1 MKRLSFLLRFFFSS
15 TMTVAFIF
23 PHTLLARE
31 TTAISL
37 THLVNTDTTSA
48 STNDIANT
56 STGVSSDNSISVFED
71 SVPSSE
77 ESSSG
82 KSDLA
87 CEVSSTD
94 SNSSK
99 DTSSTDSNSSENTS
113 STDSVPS
120 EDTSSTDSNSSSEDT
135 SSTDSVPSEEGMSST
150 DSNSSEGTS
159 STDSNSSSESTS
171 STDSVPSSEGM
182 SSTDSNSSS
191 EGTSATDSVP
201 SSEVSPYKNSDFP
214 TDATPEDMSSDGT
227 SDFPNLQAT
236 NLCGLSINN
245 ETSSQPTAPS
255 NEISNINPPSQAQ
268 ALLTLPLADASSLDI
283 TSKLPTSVSAHT
295 TDYHYVQLPISWQ
308 VDSSSFTPG
317 INYIK
322 GSVDIGEYTTQLSST
337 EVSIPI
343 IIYDNELQNLDTIKP
358 NNYNDFITPVPI
370 GESID
375 YLSPLLSKKYN
386 WDSTALENSWYTSG
400 INWDTSSFDSSSIG
414 FKEIIGTVNL
424 PSCVHLSDDQK
435 LTQSIY
441 VMESDKIDLSAT
453 YYNNGETTS
462 RWLYTLD
469 NVDLASCW
477 YSTDLTNWVQD
488 TDYSYIEP
496 NQLTIFSLILD
507 PEQDHYFYIDYEGT
521 KSNILHLTSK
531 NGELVY
537 DPIYVDNSRDGSTYE
552 NPELPDSE
560 LLPNDSELPDSK
572 PLPNDSELPDSGLLP
587 NDSELPDSTSL
598 PVDTNL
604 VPYDALSQ
612 SAYLESNAAST
623 PSESVTDSS
632 TSFTGEH
639 LNTLIEVNP
648 ETIYFE
654 KQGVLVNI
662 DSQFLKSLNLLKNDI
677 LTVALNMVGSYGF
690 NLELLVNDTPID
702 ELPEMEVEFPV
713 DLKDSNSLD
722 LTHIEATETSIPA
735 CNYNEQFSTASY
747 HINEAGTY
755 ILTEKQADYEK
766 AADSTDTL
774 TSNTIF
780 PNPPDNGQNN
790 LSQITLNKPSQLTV
804 SKKAYSWPL
813 YSSIGLSIAA
823 IGSGVALTLRKYRRR
838 MHHE

>member
-56 STGVSSDNSISVFED
+56 SSTD
-71 SVPSSE
+71 SVPSPE
-77 ESSSG
+77 
-82 KSDLA
+82 D
-87 CEVSSTD
+87 
-94 SNSSK
+94 
-99 DTSSTDSNSSENTS
+99 TS
-113 STDSVPS
+113 STDSVPFS
-120 EDTSSTDSNSSSEDT
+120 EGMSSTDSVPSSEDT
-135 SSTDSVPSEEGMSST
+135 SSTDSVPS
-150 DSNSSEGTS
+150 SEDTS
-159 STDSNSSSESTS
+159 STDSVPSSEDMPSTDS
-171 STDSVPSSEGM
+171 VPSPEDTSSTDSVSSPEDMTSTDSVPSPEDTPSTDSVPSSEGM

-191 EGTSATDSVP
+191 EGTSGADSVP
-201 SSEVSPYKNSDFP
+201 SPEDTSSKNPDFSV
-214 TDATPEDMSSDGT
+214 DVTPEDMSSDGT

-295 TDYHYVQLPISWQ
+295 TDYRYVQLPINWQ

-358 NNYNDFITPVPI
+358 RNYNNFITPVPI

-375 YLSPLLSKKYN
+375 YLSSLLSQKYY
-386 WDSTALENSWYTSG
+386 WDSTALENSWYNSG

-414 FKEIIGTVNL
+414 FKEITGTVNL

-552 NPELPDSE
+552 NPELPDS
-560 LLPNDSELPDSK
+560 K

-623 PSESVTDSS
+623 PSESVTNSS